1 MFRPIVASAKIRNGI
16 MIELRKK
23 SLPKSG
29 IGDERN
35 QQNEDDPDLVLQDRQ
50 DRLIRLVGRL
60 ELSTSR

>member
-1 MFRPIVASAKIRNGI
+1 

-29 IGDERN
+29 IGMNAISRMP
-35 QQNEDDPDLVLQDRQ
+35 DDPDLVLQDRE

-60 ELSTSR
+60 ELSDFTIKHVAFRFPVKSAR